1 MKKTDL
7 IDTLIHQGQR
17 KRLVDELKKK
27 GIQSDAVLSAMNAV
41 PRQWFFP
48 KDFEQFIYRDAAFP
62 IDHGQTISQP
72 YTVAYQTELLGISRG
87 AKVLEI
93 GTGSG
98 YQAAVLMAMGA
109 EVYSVEYILPLL
121 EKANEIFKAM
131 GSVIQ
136 LFHGD
141 GTLGLASHAPFDAI
155 VVTAGAPSVPETYLK
170 QLKVG
175 GKLVIPVGEQAE
187 EQKMMRIT
195 KLSETQTKTEILQ
208 DCKFVPLKGTLG
220 WK

>member
-17 KRLVDELKKK
+17 KRLVDELKHK

-87 AKVLEI
+87 DKVLEI

-98 YQAAVLMAMGA
+98 YQAAVLLAMGA

-121 EKANEIFKAM
+121 QKADGIFKAM
-131 GSVIQ
+131 GSQIH

-141 GTLGLASHAPFDAI
+141 GTLGLPSHAPFDAI
-155 VVTAGAPSVPETYLK
+155 VVTAGAPSVPETYVK

-175 GKLVIPVGEQAE
+175 GKLVIPVGDQSD

-195 KLSETQTKTEILQ
+195 RVSATQTKTEILQ

>member
-17 KRLVDELKKK
+17 KRLVEELRKK
-27 GIQSDAVLSAMNAV
+27 GIQSDAVLKAIEAV

-48 KDFEQFIYRDAAFP
+48 KDFDQFVYRDAAFP

-72 YTVAYQTELLGISRG
+72 YTVAYQTQLLGLNRG
-87 AKVLEI
+87 DKVLEI

-98 YQAAVLMAMGA
+98 YQAAVLLAMGV
-109 EVYSVEYILPLL
+109 EVYSVEYVMPLL
-121 EKANEIFKAM
+121 KTASEVFKAL
-131 GSVIQ
+131 GSKIQ

-141 GTLGLASHAPFDAI
+141 GTLGLPSAAPFDAI
-155 VVTAGAPSVPETYLK
+155 VVTAGAPAVPDTYIQ

-175 GKLVIPVGEQAE
+175 GRLVIPVGELAE
-187 EQKMMRIT
+187 DQKMMRVT
-195 KLSETQTKTEILQ
+195 KISKSQTKTEILQ
-208 DCKFVPLKGTLG
+208 DCKFVPLKGKLG
-220 WK
+220 WQ

>member
-17 KRLVDELKKK
+17 KRLVDELRKK
-27 GIQSDAVLSAMNAV
+27 GIQSESVMNSV

-48 KDFEQFIYRDAAFP
+48 KDFEHFVYRDAAFP

-72 YTVAYQTELLGISRG
+72 YTVAYQSQLLGIDRG

-98 YQAAVLMAMGA
+98 YQAAVLLAMGA

-121 EKANEIFKAM
+121 KTASEVFKAM
-131 GSVIQ
+131 GSKIQ

-141 GTLGLASHAPFDAI
+141 GTLGLPTHAPFDAI
-155 VVTAGAPSVPETYLK
+155 VVTAGAPAVPDTYIQ
-170 QLKVG
+170 QLSIG
-175 GKLVIPVGEQAE
+175 GRLVIPVGDQTD

-195 KLSETQTKTEILQ
+195 KISNTQTKTEILQ
-208 DCKFVPLKGTLG
+208 DCKFVPLKGSLG